1 MKTLHLI
8 DGNGVI
14 TEVITL
20 PHSENLSSLRMIWS
34 YNGLTCFTNYP
45 WYIHPRRIQASEGD
59 LKIYICN
66 PATHETRALP
76 IGSPSEAELGMGVAL
91 GPGAS
96 EYKVFR
102 FFSSNFDDDGELNP
116 ECEIFSSSTG
126 AWRGIGRLKQSPLGA
141 HHIFCN
147 GKVYWFMAG
156 EEDRETVEDILSVD
170 MEGNFKTIELPDD
183 TTDWSFL
190 IDLDGCLSFIVVNYD
205 DRLYMKVWILKDE
218 NESVWELKCWDYT
231 PFADDNELLNSVA
244 ARKNEIVFMTTIHC
258 YILNTDKT
266 IWKRI
271 YFAEFIEQDFF
282 IVFPY
287 KKSLLPCKYSNCFQF
302 ICFWN
307 SYSLIFVSLLL

>member
-1 MKTLHLI
+1 MDRAVAQRTSNVLPRNRSAWSHVECLEELFGDILSRLPVQCLLSSNPQFAELHFSRSAEDVLYMVYSCTDAVKTLHLI

-20 PHSENLSSLRMIWS
+20 PHSENLSSLRMICS

-45 WYIHPRRIQASEGD
+45 WYIHSRRIQASEED

-76 IGSPSEAELGMGVAL
+76 IGSPSEAELSMGVAF

-102 FFSSNFDDDGELNP
+102 FFSSNFDDNGEELNP

-126 AWRGIGRLKQSPLGA
+126 ACKGICRVQQSPLGP

-156 EEDRETVEDILSVD
+156 EEDRETIEDVLSVD

-190 IDLDGCLSFIVVNYD
+190 IDLDGCLSFVVVNCN
-205 DRLYMKVWILKDE
+205 DRLYMKV
-218 NESVWELKCWDYT
+218 
-231 PFADDNELLNSVA
+231 
-244 ARKNEIVFMTTIHC
+244 
-258 YILNTDKT
+258 TDSTFIKRG
-266 IWKRI
+266 WK
-271 YFAEFIEQDFF
+271 
-282 IVFPY
+282 
-287 KKSLLPCKYSNCFQF
+287 
-302 ICFWN
+302 
-307 SYSLIFVSLLL
+307 

>member
-1 MKTLHLI
+1 MSGRIVCSKFVSRHWCGLIRSPQFAELHFSRSAEDVLYIVYSCTDAVKTLHLI
-8 DGNGVI
+8 DGNGLI

-20 PHSENLSSLRMIWS
+20 PHSENLSSLRMICS

-45 WYIHPRRIQASEGD
+45 WYIHSRRIQASEED

-76 IGSPSEAELGMGVAL
+76 IGSPSEAELSMGVAF

-102 FFSSNFDDDGELNP
+102 FFSSNSDDNGEELNP

-126 AWRGIGRLKQSPLGA
+126 ACKGICRVQQSPLGA

-156 EEDRETVEDILSVD
+156 EEDRETIEDVLSVD

-190 IDLDGCLSFIVVNYD
+190 IDLDGCLSFVVVNCN
-205 DRLYMKVWILKDE
+205 DRLYMKV
-218 NESVWELKCWDYT
+218 
-231 PFADDNELLNSVA
+231 
-244 ARKNEIVFMTTIHC
+244 
-258 YILNTDKT
+258 TDSTFIKRG
-266 IWKRI
+266 WK
-271 YFAEFIEQDFF
+271 
-282 IVFPY
+282 
-287 KKSLLPCKYSNCFQF
+287 
-302 ICFWN
+302 
-307 SYSLIFVSLLL
+307 